1 MNRRGKHI
9 SYMVE
14 SYIPSHEQKRETCI
28 KYGGILYMY
37 HHMNRYGNMYIVQ
50 YHEMV
55 ESTILS
61 MSRSGKHVSYCTV
74 YDGIGIP

>member
-1 MNRRGKHI
+1 MYQIWWNPI
-9 SYMVE
+9 YV
-14 SYIPSHEQKRETCI
+14 PSHEQVRE
-28 KYGGILYMY
+28 
-37 HHMNRYGNMYIVQ
+37 HVQ